1 MIFNGIEKDYLTVL
15 RDLNRPAWAP
25 IERELITVPGM
36 SGAHLSHSKRQV
48 REITVPVF
56 LRDEDF
62 GDLQKIKEDLAEWL
76 IHDVAKE
83 LKFKDEPD
91 RTYYAFVDGGL
102 DLDEMVKW
110 GEGVIT
116 FICPDPYKYGP
127 EESKDVEDNDII
139 ENKGTADAD
148 PIIELTTKKKSTFAL
163 ISLGADEDSEYNLIG
178 TPTEV
183 DEEVV
188 DNEHPVFVEYGE
200 TLENWNEPGSHFDN
214 GKVTGDQL
222 GFDGTGIH
230 PLSYGDPGDWEKWY
244 GPAKMQEINPIQDF
258 EVEMRLRVNTTK
270 PNELYRIEFYL
281 YDESMNEIGKMAIRD
296 FSLTVQRYAAEGR
309 VGEFKGAGKNYL
321 ISQQNYLRESSHFHG
336 LVRMRR
342 IGNEFEFYVARLK
355 TGDDENGK
363 HHDILKVPFLDIN
376 NEYQGRLKYV
386 QINISRHA
394 QGSRASVPRINSIRV
409 KEFLKY
415 TVDQTPNIVY
425 PGDVITFDHKVDDI
439 LINGEP
445 RNDLKNFGG
454 SFFTLKKGLNNL
466 IVTPSDSFDTRV
478 TYRDKYL

>member
-188 DNEHPVFVEYGE
+188 DAERVIFEERGRTLDSWTSTGTAVDGGDVSGE
-200 TLENWNEPGSHFDN
+200 LNTDYDGITVPDY
-214 GKVTGDQL
+214 
-222 GFDGTGIH
+222 GTGNRWH
-230 PLSYGDPGDWEKWY
+230 
-244 GPAKMQEINPIQDF
+244 GPALIKEINAIQDF
-258 EVEMRLRVNTTK
+258 EVEMMLRAEARYSDQTF
-270 PNELYRIEFYL
+270 RIEMYL
-281 YDESMNEIGKMAIRD
+281 
-296 FSLTVQRYAAEGR
+296 FV
-309 VGEFKGAGKNYL
+309 
-321 ISQQNYLRESSHFHG
+321 
-336 LVRMRR
+336 
-342 IGNEFEFYVARLK
+342 
-355 TGDDENGK
+355 
-363 HHDILKVPFLDIN
+363 
-376 NEYQGRLKYV
+376 
-386 QINISRHA
+386 
-394 QGSRASVPRINSIRV
+394 
-409 KEFLKY
+409 
-415 TVDQTPNIVY
+415 
-425 PGDVITFDHKVDDI
+425 
-439 LINGEP
+439 
-445 RNDLKNFGG
+445 
-454 SFFTLKKGLNNL
+454 
-466 IVTPSDSFDTRV
+466 
-478 TYRDKYL
+478 

>member
-48 REITVPVF
+48 RAITVPVF
-56 LRDEDF
+56 LRDENF
-62 GDLQKIKEDLAEWL
+62 SDLQKIKEDLAEWL

-83 LKFKDEPD
+83 LKFTDEPD
-91 RTYYAFVDGGL
+91 RTYYAFVDGGV

-139 ENKGTADAD
+139 ESKGTADAD

-163 ISLGADEDSEYNLIG
+163 ISLGDDEDSEYNLIG

-188 DNEHPVFVEYGE
+188 DAERVIFEERGRTLDSWTSTGTAVDGGDVSGE
-200 TLENWNEPGSHFDN
+200 LNTDYDGITVPDY
-214 GKVTGDQL
+214 
-222 GFDGTGIH
+222 GTGNRWH
-230 PLSYGDPGDWEKWY
+230 
-244 GPAKMQEINPIQDF
+244 GPALIKEINAIQDF
-258 EVEMRLRVNTTK
+258 EVEMMLRAETRYSDQTF
-270 PNELYRIEFYL
+270 RIEMYL
-281 YDESMNEIGKMAIRD
+281 FDENMNNLGKMGIWDNDYNGNEKKGEA
-296 FSLTVQRYAAEGR
+296 RYGPM
-309 VGEFKGAGKNYL
+309 GAKFERYL
-321 ISQQNYLRESSHFHG
+321 ISSRNYKQKVNQYFGLLRWTREGNKMTFYITRINTRNEHVKSIKETVRVDES
-336 LVRMRR
+336 LM
-342 IGNEFEFYVARLK
+342 
-355 TGDDENGK
+355 GK
-363 HHDILKVPFLDIN
+363 
-376 NEYQGRLKYV
+376 LKYI
-386 QINISRHA
+386 QIHIGKYADRPNANS
-394 QGSRASVPRINSIRV
+394 PRLLSI
-409 KEFLKY
+409 KTTEFLKY

-425 PGDVITFDHKVDDI
+425 PGDVITFDHKVDDL

-454 SFFTLKKGLNNL
+454 SFFTLKKGFNNL
-466 IVTPSDSFDTRV
+466 IVTPSDSFDTKV